1 LFGVVGVGVLT
12 IGVEGVEGGPKVIG
26 PLANEMK
33 EFYLP
38 SPDVEKL
45 TGSDCWAYNLAGGGV

>member
-1 LFGVVGVGVLT
+1 MFGVIGVGVLT

-26 PLANEMK
+26 PLANDMK
-33 EFYLP
+33 ESFFIS

-45 TGSDCWAYNLAGGGV
+45 IGSDC